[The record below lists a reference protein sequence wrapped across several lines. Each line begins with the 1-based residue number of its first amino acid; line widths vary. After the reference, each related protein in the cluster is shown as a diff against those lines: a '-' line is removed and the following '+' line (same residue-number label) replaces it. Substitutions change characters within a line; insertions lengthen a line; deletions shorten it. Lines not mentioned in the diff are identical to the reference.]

1 MREVR
6 CYECRRKY
14 DYNEDGFCPRC
25 GAFNQPGR
33 ESGLRLAELG
43 NDRKDG
49 ISEKNHTGS
58 FLHREYHSEEKER
71 REKGLDKGADR
82 SDTFRRLGTDG
93 TIKAVRK
100 AGKKE
105 NSLGTILFAALIYIF
120 ILLFNLAS

>member
-1 MREVR
+1 MREVC

-14 DYNEDGFCPRC
+14 NYDEDGFCPRC
-25 GAFNQPGR
+25 GAFNQPFR
-33 ESGLRLAELG
+33 ESGLRIAELG
-43 NDRKDG
+43 DDRKDG

-82 SDTFRRLGTDG
+82 SGTVRRLGTDG
-93 TIKAVRK
+93 TVKVVRT
-100 AGKKE
+100 GEKKE

-120 ILLFNLAS
+120 ILLFNLAT